1 MSTRIQGEGAGV
13 AVERAGSEAI
23 LIDTAIHPVAAITRA
38 CYALADI
45 ATFDISTKGDAI
57 AVHVFPAQGVTVE
70 TATDR
75 FRTSLIDFTVR
86 ENIEAR
92 TKGIRDLIWQ
102 TAFGEI
108 QKRPDL

>member
-1 MSTRIQGEGAGV
+1 MDNQIETEPGTADVDETASGQI
-13 AVERAGSEAI
+13 SLDPAI
-23 LIDTAIHPVAAITRA
+23 YPGAAITRA

-45 ATFDISTKGDAI
+45 ATFEVSSEAKGFTVRIFPRPGLAI
-57 AVHVFPAQGVTVE
+57 AVVTK
-70 TATDR
+70 R
-75 FRTSLIDFTVR
+75 FRESLVDFTLR

-108 QKRPDL
+108 QKRSRS

>member
-1 MSTRIQGEGAGV
+1 MSIRIQGDEAGV
-13 AVERAGSEAI
+13 AAERAGSEAI
-23 LIDTAIHPVAAITRA
+23 LLDAAIHPAAAVTRA

-57 AVHVFPAQGVTVE
+57 AVRIFPAQGMMME